1 MLKKILSVI
10 GIVVVFI
17 VVFIVKGTRKVVT
30 HTISEVAG
38 QAIGNV
44 AGKAISNTVYPP
56 SKPTIQSLENELA
69 RTADS
74 INKTL
79 PMKIDKE
86 TRLDKVEINSG
97 LRLTFFHTLLN
108 YSSREIDINSQIQT
122 YVKNNVCAN
131 EERKSYL
138 QHGVTFDY
146 IYSGND
152 GVEIN
157 RFEINKDDCKN
168 SANVATI
175 EPPTVSTAPTAN
187 VPQAVIEGCIGDC
200 TNGQGTFTF
209 ANGGKYI
216 GEFKNGKVDGQGT
229 LTYADGGKYAG
240 MWSNGIKE
248 GQGTLTLADGGKYVG
263 RFKNDTANGQ
273 GTFIYS
279 NGDKYIGKF
288 KNGVRNGRGDYFAAN
303 GTIIKGIWKNG
314 QPPNYSTQQSPTTT
328 RQATKARERAEA
340 QAREQ
345 AEIQAQDQ
353 AQVHEQAEAQ
363 EQTQTREQPEANSKP
378 LSLRERAEADSR
390 AFSLRQQE
398 SDKRQSAE
406 LQAWREAQTR

>member
-17 VVFIVKGTRKVVT
+17 AVLIAKGMGKLVGHAVG
-30 HTISEVAG
+30 EAAGVAV
-38 QAIGNV
+38 QSY
-44 AGKAISNTVYPP
+44 SNSP
-56 SKPTIQSLENELA
+56 SKPTIQQLENELA
-69 RTADS
+69 KQADS

-79 PMKIDKE
+79 PMMIDKE
-86 TRLDKVEINSG
+86 TRGDKVEVGSG
-97 LRLTFFHTLLN
+97 ARLIYFYSLPN
-108 YSSREIDINSQIQT
+108 YSSRDVEPSQIQANTKPDVKKNVCTSAGMKPSLQYGVT
-122 YVKNNVCAN
+122 YVYV
-131 EERKSYL
+131 
-138 QHGVTFDY
+138 
-146 IYSGND
+146 YSGND
-152 GVEIN
+152 GVEIT
-157 RFEINKDDCKN
+157 RFEINENDCNN
-168 SANVATI
+168 SANVVSIEQPTI
-175 EPPTVSTAPTAN
+175 SPAPTEN

-209 ANGGKYI
+209 ANGSKYI

-248 GQGTLTLADGGKYVG
+248 GQGTVTLADGGKYVG

-288 KNGVRNGRGDYFAAN
+288 KNGERNGRGDYFAAN
-303 GTIIKGIWKNG
+303 GTVIKGIWKNG
-314 QPPNYSTQQSPTTT
+314 QPPNHSTQQPSTTT
-328 RQATKARERAEA
+328 RQATKT
-340 QAREQ
+340 REQ
-345 AEIQAQDQ
+345 AEVQAQ
-353 AQVHEQAEAQ
+353 EQAETQ
-363 EQTQTREQPEANSKP
+363 EQTQTRGQPETNFKP
-378 LSLRERAEADSR
+378 LSRREQAEADSR
-390 AFSLRQQE
+390 AFSLHQQE